1 MTKLVKNYGELVYR
15 TFLFALTSSIFVA
28 NLWLCQ
34 NFTSRKD
41 FDNLQGGVIEI
52 QKGLV
57 RMEGVNSVL
66 LDHETRI
73 RVIEHSFPTR
83 DMMRQTSYFDWMNEK
98 EKKLSYNEYNKK
110 QIKEN

>member
-1 MTKLVKNYGELVYR
+1 MTRLVKNYGELIYR
-15 TFLFALTSSIFVA
+15 GLLFLFVVA

-34 NFTSRKD
+34 NFTAKAD
-41 FDNLQGGVIEI
+41 FETLKVGVIDI

-73 RVIEHSFPTR
+73 RVLEHSFPTR
-83 DMMRQTSYFDWMNEK
+83 DMMKQMSYSDWMNEK
-98 EKKLSYNEYNKK
+98 EKKVTYNEEKGTKRNA
-110 QIKEN
+110 N